1 MAIAAP
7 DQQHLTVPIRTT
19 EIDIRTA
26 EAFSD
31 ELAEAVD
38 RASEVGAARLTLDLD
53 GVTFIDSMGVG
64 ALLDART
71 RCGALDCRLD
81 LTNAHRP
88 VRLAFDVLGLLDTF
102 GLH

>member
-1 MAIAAP
+1 MSIAAP
-7 DQQHLTVPIRTT
+7 DQQHLTIPIRTT
-19 EIDIRTA
+19 QIDLVTA
-26 EAFSD
+26 DSFGD
-31 ELAEAVD
+31 ELRAAVD
-38 RASEVGAARLTLDLD
+38 RASDAGAARLTLDLD
-53 GVTFIDSMGVG
+53 LVTFIDSMGVG

-102 GLH
+102 GLQ

>member
-7 DQQHLTVPIRTT
+7 DQQHLTIPIRTG
-19 EIDIRTA
+19 EIDLRTA
-26 EAFSD
+26 DAFGD
-31 ELAEAVD
+31 ELQAAVD
-38 RASEVGAARLTLDLD
+38 RAAEVGAARLTLDLD
-53 GVTFIDSMGVG
+53 GVSFIDSMGVG

-81 LTNAHRP
+81 LVNAHRP